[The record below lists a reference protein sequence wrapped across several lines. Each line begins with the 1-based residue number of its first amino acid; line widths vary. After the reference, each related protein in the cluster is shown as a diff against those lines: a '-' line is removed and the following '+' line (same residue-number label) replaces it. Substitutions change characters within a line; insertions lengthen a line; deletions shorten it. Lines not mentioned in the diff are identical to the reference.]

1 MFNDLIDFFKFQ
13 SKGIEHYIK
22 YSTSLI
28 FFIVIVLEIPFTYFS
43 EGYESSTTSDLAINL
58 LIAIPSVL
66 FEALFFV
73 YWLGRKDKK
82 YSFLTVLNF
91 TAMLTITASIPLIA
105 WEAISPNIDSSSW
118 GSIIAALIFV
128 IYIFYLM
135 VANMSVATGVSKK
148 YALGGFLVII
158 GLLQI
163 PTQLLIL

>member
-73 YWLGRKDKK
+73 YWLGRTGRMRTT
-82 YSFLTVLNF
+82 SCIGF
-91 TAMLTITASIPLIA
+91 
-105 WEAISPNIDSSSW
+105 WENRNNAH
-118 GSIIAALIFV
+118 
-128 IYIFYLM
+128 
-135 VANMSVATGVSKK
+135 
-148 YALGGFLVII
+148 
-158 GLLQI
+158 Q
-163 PTQLLIL
+163 